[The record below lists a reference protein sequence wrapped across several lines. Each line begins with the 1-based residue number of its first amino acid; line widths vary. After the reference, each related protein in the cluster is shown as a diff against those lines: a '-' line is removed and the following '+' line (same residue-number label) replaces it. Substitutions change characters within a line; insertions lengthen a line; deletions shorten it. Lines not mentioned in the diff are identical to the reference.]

1 MSIRVIMEV
10 SVGITNF
17 SKVYVVTFNC
27 AFLLGEWAGL
37 LCFSMCS
44 SVFPFGLPPASVC
57 FFCVPQTMADWV
69 LVCRV
74 SHAAHYSIPY
84 PEEKLCT
91 NIKTLEKFPYPTS
104 LMSTI
109 K

>member
-1 MSIRVIMEV
+1 MVIMEV

-17 SKVYVVTFNC
+17 SKVYVVTFNR
-27 AFLLGEWAGL
+27 AFPLGEWAGL

-44 SVFPFGLPPASVC
+44 SVFPFGLPPVSVC
-57 FFCVPQTMADWV
+57 FFCVPQTMADCV

-84 PEEKLCT
+84 PEDKLCT
-91 NIKTLEKFPYPTS
+91 NIKTLEGFPYPTS

>member
-1 MSIRVIMEV
+1 MVIMEV

-17 SKVYVVTFNC
+17 SKVYVVTFNYS
-27 AFLLGEWAGL
+27 FLLGEWAGL

-44 SVFPFGLPPASVC
+44 SVFPFGLPQASVC

-74 SHAAHYSIPY
+74 SHAVHHSIPY
-84 PEEKLCT
+84 PQE
-91 NIKTLEKFPYPTS
+91 NYAQTLRLWKSFHILLLNEYYKINS
-104 LMSTI
+104 
-109 K
+109 

>member
-1 MSIRVIMEV
+1 MYVI
-10 SVGITNF
+10 IC
-17 SKVYVVTFNC
+17 NC
-27 AFLLGEWAGL
+27 AFLLGDWAEL
-37 LCFSMCS
+37 LSFPMCS
-44 SVFPFGLPPASVC
+44 SVFPLGLPQASVC

-69 LVCRV
+69 LLCRV
-74 SHAAHYSIPY
+74 SHAAHYDIPY

-91 NIKTLEKFPYPTS
+91 NMKTLEEFPYPNS

>member
-1 MSIRVIMEV
+1 MVIMEV

-44 SVFPFGLPPASVC
+44 SVFPFGLQPASMC

-91 NIKTLEKFPYPTS
+91 NIKTLETFPYPTS

>member
-1 MSIRVIMEV
+1 MVIMEV

-44 SVFPFGLPPASVC
+44 SVFPFGLPQASVC

-74 SHAAHYSIPY
+74 YHAAHYSNPY
-84 PEEKLCT
+84 PEGKLCT
-91 NIKTLEKFPYPTS
+91 NIKLWKSFHI
-104 LMSTI
+104 LLL
-109 K
+109 